1 MTADERTKINMIL
14 HDRTL
19 HTNLHLILALRET
32 GKIIDIL
39 SSDTPDLPR
48 ARALATDLLDQLQH
62 LETHY
67 LAESNTLSQL
77 HQLAK

>member
-19 HTNLHLILALRET
+19 HTNLHLMLSIRHCEA
-32 GKIIDIL
+32 IIKL
-39 SSDTPDLPR
+39 LTSPPDVIQ

-67 LAESNTLSQL
+67 LAESNTLNQL
-77 HQLAK
+77 YQLAK